1 MLDELILWIV
11 VVGVLLLV
19 GRPIVRRLR
28 KGSAPCGAETVEGR
42 SPCESCGLAL
52 NVDPD
57 RLKCRTG
64 VHRPIKDV
72 NDEDGTGPKADID

>member
-11 VVGVLLLV
+11 VVGVLLLA
-19 GRPIVRRLR
+19 GWPIVRRLR

-42 SPCESCGLAL
+42 SPCENCGLAL

-64 VHRPIKDV
+64 VHRPVKDG
-72 NDEDGTGPKADID
+72 EGESGSKADID